1 MASNFEANFF
11 TLLELLDTANR
22 LTVEQACT
30 RIAIPAGQMIYRQG
44 DPAGTVYIVA
54 SGVVEVL
61 TESPDGQQ
69 SRCLGYIGR
78 GDFFGDLAVLTGH
91 PRFGSVRACD
101 GVELLWIEKAMFL
114 SLLEKVPKMGAFF
127 SRNLARRLHKTA
139 TEAHLEVYS
148 LDLSGNLRHFD
159 LITLFQAIARMGNS
173 GELHLNNAGNE
184 LIASYYFHEGRP
196 SYARNRHLEGI
207 EALWQGF
214 ADAST
219 DGTFTFQVRD
229 KPELPFSE
237 ENQIQLAGDHLLAEG
252 IARREAYQTLPEPL
266 RALEGTLTR
275 RGEALEWSD
284 PDLKAIATEIWALT
298 AMHPQPLSSLWRR
311 LHVSSLT
318 FLEVVHQLIT
328 AEQVEWST
336 TAPQVEVPHA

>member
-1 MASNFEANFF
+1 MAPNFEANFF
-11 TLLELLDTANR
+11 TLLELLDPTSR
-22 LTVEQACT
+22 LTVEGACT
-30 RIAIPAGQMIYRQG
+30 KISIPAHQMIYRQG
-44 DPAGTVYIVA
+44 DPASTVYIVS

-69 SRCLGYIGR
+69 TRCLGYIGR

-101 GVELLWIEKAMFL
+101 GVELLWIEKAVFL
-114 SLLEKVPKMGAFF
+114 SLLEKIPKMGAFF
-127 SRNLARRLHKTA
+127 ARNLARRLHKTA

-159 LITLFQAIARMGNS
+159 LVTLFQAVARSRNS

-184 LIASYYFHEGRP
+184 LIASYYFREGRP
-196 SYARNRHLEGI
+196 EYARNMHLEGI

-214 ADAST
+214 AQADG

-237 ENQIQLAGDHLLAEG
+237 ENQIRLANDHLLAEG
-252 IARREAYQTLPEPL
+252 IARREAYHALPKPMRAMEGSLIRQGDTL
-266 RALEGTLTR
+266 A
-275 RGEALEWSD
+275 WSD
-284 PDLKAIATEIWALT
+284 AGTKEIAGQIWELT
-298 AMHPQPLSSLWRR
+298 TTSAQSLSSLWRR
-311 LHVSSLT
+311 LHSSSLT
-318 FLEVVHQLIT
+318 FLEVVNELIRT
-328 AEQVEWST
+328 GQAEWSPT
-336 TAPQVEVPHA
+336 LPAAESRPA